1 MRNNAIKLF
10 NSYTVA
16 RVIYARDRRP
26 SVAKKI
32 IIVLGIAAFVLAY
45 GLAGRADFCGQYPKA
60 QECQN
65 AR

>member
-16 RVIYARDRRP
+16 GVIYARDRRP

-32 IIVLGIAAFVLAY
+32 IIVLGIAAFVLAL
-45 GLAGRADFCGQYPKA
+45 GLAGRADFCGKYPKA
-60 QECQN
+60 VECTN